1 MKIPRVKLAAAFA
14 ASALLLGGCGE
25 APYELTDQE
34 NAIIVNYAA
43 HIAMKYDLNQKEGLQ
58 FVWPEPEE
66 ELLPEVS
73 DTEEIGAEEDDGT
86 LSAGGAVDGGTS
98 DSMQTGLQEL
108 FGTDAV
114 SVAYTGAELMSSY
127 VESSYYAMNADAGK
141 QYLVLTI
148 SIANQSDTE
157 VELDNLERM
166 PQFRIN
172 LADGKEIPG
181 ELTVLTE
188 DFATYQGKLAAG
200 ETVDTVLLFMVPD
213 TVSNPEDF
221 TLSVSLD
228 GNNYQ
233 IIL

>member
-1 MKIPRVKLAAAFA
+1 MKIPRVKLAAALA

-73 DTEEIGAEEDDGT
+73 DTEEIGAEEVDDT
-86 LSAGGAVDGGTS
+86 SSVGGAVDGGTS
-98 DSMQTGLQEL
+98 DSMQTGLQKL

-114 SVAYTGAELMSSY
+114 SVVYTGAELMGSY

-148 SIANQSDTE
+148 SITNQSDTE

-200 ETVDTVLLFMVPD
+200 ENVDTVLLFMVPD